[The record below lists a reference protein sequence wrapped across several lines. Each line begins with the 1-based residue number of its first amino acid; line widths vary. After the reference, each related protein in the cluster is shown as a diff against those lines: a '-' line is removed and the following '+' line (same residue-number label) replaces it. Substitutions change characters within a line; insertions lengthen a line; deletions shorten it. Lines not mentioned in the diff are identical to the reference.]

1 MKLKPSS
8 SELRAVRITTS
19 GCFLMMHQL
28 LMTKNKGPTFGCVS
42 RAYIGLA
49 LHSQRSDSSRTA
61 TLDRYGSYEVRL
73 IEFLQT
79 DPTGDCFF
87 WLELYCH
94 DTKSSLDSCR
104 CNNLDEAQTAAD
116 LFIAS
121 AKRLQR
127 RATPDPNSTA
137 IRGNPH
143 CAGFV
148 THLMQLCCA
157 FTRLLRVREG
167 RAGPGDHGQMPRYFF
182 TLDVPESKLSVTLT
196 PDDSVSRGR
205 AADRVH
211 GPDAVGG

>member
-1 MKLKPSS
+1 MINSPLACADKNLAHDNNTSAGSRAHMKLKPSS

-137 IRGNPH
+137 IRGNPP
-143 CAGFV
+143 
-148 THLMQLCCA
+148 LCGLCYTFDA
-157 FTRLLRVREG
+157 ALLRVYASTTRS
-167 RAGPGDHGQMPRYFF
+167 RRKSRSRRPR
-182 TLDVPESKLSVTLT
+182 TN
-196 PDDSVSRGR
+196 
-205 AADRVH
+205 AAIFLHARRT
-211 GPDAVGG
+211 